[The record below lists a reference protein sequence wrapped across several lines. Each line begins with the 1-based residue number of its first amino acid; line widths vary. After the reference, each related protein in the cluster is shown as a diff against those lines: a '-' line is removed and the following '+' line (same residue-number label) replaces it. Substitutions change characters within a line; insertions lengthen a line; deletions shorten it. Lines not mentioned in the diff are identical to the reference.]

1 MEIKK
6 LENSSVELT
15 LTLEAKKIEDEYN
28 KQLNDYAKKL
38 TVKGFRPGKAP
49 VSLIEKKYGDAIRE
63 EVTFKLME
71 ENLKDSYKDMD
82 EKDRPLPYSTPVL
95 QNEESLVPFKA
106 NTDISYSVIYDVLP
120 EVKLPQHSGLDI
132 EFKETK
138 VTDAEVDA
146 EIEKLRQQN
155 AMVIAKNGPIAE
167 GDIVTMDYAELD
179 ADGNPIEST
188 KRDDFT
194 FTVGSSYNFYKL
206 DSEVIGLEKG
216 ANTVIEKTY
225 GDDSGMGTDY
235 LGKTVKIQVAIKE
248 VKVRELPEV
257 DDEFAQDVKEEYKTV
272 KDLKDATKKE
282 LQKHAEEENSAVK
295 LEAALEAILAKTD
308 ISLPASMVEAE
319 LEQEWKDFVKRFG
332 GVSENEIISYLTAN
346 GGGKEQFLD
355 SRRASVEKTLKSQ
368 LVLEEIKK
376 EQNYKASDEEL
387 EAELKKFDK
396 DITKDNPNYEVYKM
410 YAEDGILFDK
420 AKNYLLENNN
430 FKAVEEKA
438 EAEKAAAGEK
448 KAEKASEKAEAKKT
462 AKKTTKK
469 AEAEEK

>member
-15 LTLEAKKIEDEYN
+15 LTLEAKKIEDEYS

-38 TVKGFRPGKAP
+38 TMKGFRPGKAP

-71 ENLKDSYKDMD
+71 ENLKDSYKDID

-95 QNEESLVPFKA
+95 QNEEALLPFKP
-106 NTDISYSVIYDVLP
+106 NTDVTYSVIYDVLP
-120 EVKLPQHSGLDI
+120 EVKLPEYTGLEI
-132 EFKETK
+132 ECVQVK
-138 VTDAEVDA
+138 VTEEEVNA

-206 DSEVIGLEKG
+206 DTDIIGLEKG
-216 ANTVIEKTY
+216 AEKVIEKTY

-235 LGKTVKIQVAIKE
+235 LGKTVKIKVAIKE
-248 VKVRELPEV
+248 VKFRDLPDV

-272 KDLKDATKKE
+272 KDLTDATRKE
-282 LQKHAEEENSAVK
+282 LEKRAEEENSAVK
-295 LEAALEAILAKTD
+295 LESALDAILAKTE
-308 ISLPASMVEAE
+308 IALPQSMVEAE
-319 LEQEWKDFVKRFG
+319 LEQQWNDFVKRFG
-332 GVSENEIISYLTAN
+332 GVPEAEIVKYLTAN

-355 SRRASVEKTLKSQ
+355 TRRASVEHTLKSQ
-368 LVLEEIKK
+368 LVLEQIKK
-376 EQNYKASDEEL
+376 DQNLAASDEEI
-387 EAELKKFDK
+387 EAEIKKFDEK
-396 DITKDNPNYEVYKM
+396 LDKENPNYEVYKM
-410 YAEDGILFDK
+410 YAQDSVLFEK
-420 AKNYLLENNN
+420 AKNYILENNT
-430 FKAVEEKA
+430 FKAVE
-438 EAEKAAAGEK
+438 K
-448 KAEKASEKAEAKKT
+448 KAEEAKS
-462 AKKTTKK
+462 
-469 AEAEEK
+469 AEETEPAKEN

>member
-15 LTLEAKKIEDEYN
+15 LTLEAKKIEDEYS

-38 TVKGFRPGKAP
+38 TMKGFRPGKAP

-95 QNEESLVPFKA
+95 QNEESLMPFKP
-106 NTDISYSVIYDVLP
+106 NTDVTYSVIYDVLP
-120 EVKLPQHSGLDI
+120 QVTLPQYTGLEI
-132 EFKETK
+132 ECPEVK
-138 VTDAEVDA
+138 VTDEEVNA

-179 ADGNPIEST
+179 ADGNPMEST

-206 DSEVIGLEKG
+206 DTDIIGLEKG
-216 ANTVIEKTY
+216 TEKVIEKTY

-235 LGKTVKIQVAIKE
+235 LGKTVKIKVAIKE
-248 VKVRELPEV
+248 VKVRELPDV

-272 KDLKDATKKE
+272 QDLKDATRKDLE
-282 LQKHAEEENSAVK
+282 KHAEEENSAVK
-295 LEAALEAILAKTD
+295 LESVLDAILAKTE
-308 ISLPASMVEAE
+308 IALPNSMIEAE
-319 LEQEWKDFVKRFG
+319 LEQQWKDFVNRFG
-332 GVSENEIISYLTAN
+332 GVQEAEIVKYLTAN
-346 GGGKEQFLD
+346 GGSKEQFLD
-355 SRRASVEKTLKSQ
+355 TRKASVEHTLKSQ
-368 LVLEEIKK
+368 LILEQIKK
-376 EQNYKASDEEL
+376 EQNYVASDEEI
-387 EAELKKFDK
+387 EAEVKKFDANLQ
-396 DITKDNPNYEVYKM
+396 KDNPNYEVYKM
-410 YAEDGILFDK
+410 YAQDSVLFDK
-420 AKNYLLENNN
+420 AKNYLLDNNT
-430 FKAVEEKA
+430 FKAVEK
-438 EAEKAAAGEK
+438 KSDK
-448 KAEKASEKAEAKKT
+448 KADDKADEPKEN
-462 AKKTTKK
+462 
-469 AEAEEK
+469 

>member
-15 LTLEAKKIEDEYN
+15 LTLEAKKIEDEYS

-38 TVKGFRPGKAP
+38 TMKGFRPGKAP

-71 ENLKDSYKDMD
+71 ENLKDSYKDID

-95 QNEESLVPFKA
+95 QNEEALLPFKP
-106 NTDISYSVIYDVLP
+106 NTDVTYSVIYDVLP
-120 EVKLPQHSGLDI
+120 EVKLPKYTGLEI
-132 EFKETK
+132 ECAQVK
-138 VTDAEVDA
+138 VTEEEVNA

-206 DSEVIGLEKG
+206 DTDIIGLEKG
-216 ANTVIEKTY
+216 AEKVIEKTY

-235 LGKTVKIQVAIKE
+235 LGKTVKIKVAIKE
-248 VKVRELPEV
+248 VKFRDLPDV

-272 KDLKDATKKE
+272 KDLTDATRKE
-282 LQKHAEEENSAVK
+282 LEKHAEEENSAVK
-295 LEAALEAILAKTD
+295 LESALDAILAKTE
-308 ISLPASMVEAE
+308 IALPQSMVEAE
-319 LEQEWKDFVKRFG
+319 LEQQWNDFVKRFG
-332 GVSENEIISYLTAN
+332 GVPEAEIVKYLTAN

-355 SRRASVEKTLKSQ
+355 TRRASVEHTLKSQ
-368 LVLEEIKK
+368 LILEQIKK
-376 EQNYKASDEEL
+376 DQNLAASDEEI
-387 EAELKKFDK
+387 EAEIKKFDEK
-396 DITKDNPNYEVYKM
+396 LDKENPNYEVYKM
-410 YAEDGILFDK
+410 YAQDSVLFEK
-420 AKNYLLENNN
+420 AKNYILENNT
-430 FKAVEEKA
+430 FKAVE
-438 EAEKAAAGEK
+438 K
-448 KAEKASEKAEAKKT
+448 KAEEAKS
-462 AKKTTKK
+462 
-469 AEAEEK
+469 AEETEPAKEN

>member
-15 LTLEAKKIEDEYN
+15 LTLEAKKIEDEYS

-38 TVKGFRPGKAP
+38 TMKGFRPGKAP

-71 ENLKDSYKDMD
+71 ENLKDSYKDID

-95 QNEESLVPFKA
+95 QNEEALLPFKP
-106 NTDISYSVIYDVLP
+106 NTDVTYSVIYDVLP
-120 EVKLPQHSGLDI
+120 EVKLPEYTGLEI
-132 EFKETK
+132 ECAQVK
-138 VTDAEVDA
+138 VTEEEVNA

-206 DSEVIGLEKG
+206 DTDIIGLEKG
-216 ANTVIEKTY
+216 AEKVIEKTY

-235 LGKTVKIQVAIKE
+235 LGKTVKIKVAIKE
-248 VKVRELPEV
+248 VKFRDLPDV

-272 KDLKDATKKE
+272 KDLTDATRKE
-282 LQKHAEEENSAVK
+282 LEKHAEEENSAVK
-295 LEAALEAILAKTD
+295 LESALDAILAKTE
-308 ISLPASMVEAE
+308 IALPQSMVEAE
-319 LEQEWKDFVKRFG
+319 LEQQWNDFVKRFG
-332 GVSENEIISYLTAN
+332 GVPEAEIVKYLTAN

-355 SRRASVEKTLKSQ
+355 TRRASVEHTLKSQ
-368 LVLEEIKK
+368 LILEQIKK
-376 EQNYKASDEEL
+376 DQNLAASDEEI
-387 EAELKKFDK
+387 EAEIKKFDEK
-396 DITKDNPNYEVYKM
+396 LDKENPNYEVYKM
-410 YAEDGILFDK
+410 YAQDSVLFEK
-420 AKNYLLENNN
+420 AKNYILENNT
-430 FKAVEEKA
+430 FKAVE
-438 EAEKAAAGEK
+438 K
-448 KAEKASEKAEAKKT
+448 KAEEAKS
-462 AKKTTKK
+462 
-469 AEAEEK
+469 AEETEPAKEN

>member
-15 LTLEAKKIEDEYN
+15 LTLEAKKIEDEYS

-95 QNEESLVPFKA
+95 QNEEALMPFKP
-106 NTDISYSVIYDVLP
+106 NTDVTYSVIYDVLP
-120 EVKLPQHSGLDI
+120 EVKLPQYTGLDI
-132 EFKETK
+132 EYTEAK
-138 VTDAEVDA
+138 VSDEDVNA

-179 ADGNPIEST
+179 ADGNPIEAT

-216 ANTVIEKTY
+216 AETVIEKTY

-235 LGKTVKIQVAIKE
+235 LGKTVKIKVAIKE
-248 VKVRELPEV
+248 VKVRELPEL
-257 DDEFAQDVKEEYKTV
+257 DDEFAQDVKEEYETV
-272 KDLKDATKKE
+272 KDLTDATRKE
-282 LQKHAEEENSAVK
+282 LQAHADEENSAVK
-295 LEAALEAILAKTD
+295 LESALDAILAKTE
-308 ISLPASMVEAE
+308 IALPASMVEAE

-355 SRRASVEKTLKSQ
+355 TRRASVEKTLKSQ
-368 LVLEEIKK
+368 LILEQIKK
-376 EQNYKASDEEL
+376 EQNYKASDEEI
-387 EAELKKFDK
+387 EEEVKKFDK
-396 DITKDNPNYEVYKM
+396 DLAKDNPNYEVYKM
-410 YAEDGILFDK
+410 YAEDSILFDK
-420 AKNYLLENNN
+420 AKNYLIENNN
-430 FKAVEEKA
+430 FKAVE
-438 EAEKAAAGEK
+438 
-448 KAEKASEKAEAKKT
+448 
-462 AKKTTKK
+462 KK
-469 AEAEEK
+469 AEASDEAKASDAAKAEN